1 VRETSIGQLKDTYQ
15 ASFGVEST
23 DPIAIEMIE
32 SRLGIILP
40 NDFKEISSFYAG
52 GIIGTFPHLAIAED
66 GPADNIVDRTLFLR
80 KRIGLP
86 MPFVVVV
93 DFNSSLIILNC
104 RSGSLGNEVIWVTSR
119 ELAKIC
125 NSDGFDPIEEWANYK
140 CFFEAMLASASLDSS
155 GEE

>member
-1 VRETSIGQLKDTYQ
+1 MRETSIGQLKDTYQ

-40 NDFKEISSFYAG
+40 NDFKEIASFYAG

-66 GPADNIVDRTLFLR
+66 GPADNIVDQTLFLR
-80 KRIGLP
+80 KRIDLP
-86 MPFVVVV
+86 VPLVVIV

-104 RSGSLGNEVIWVTSR
+104 RSGSLDSKVFWVTSK
-119 ELAKIC
+119 ELTQIC
-125 NSDGFDPIEEWANYK
+125 NFNSFDPIEEWANYK
-140 CFFEAMLASASLDSS
+140 CFFESMLASTTLDSS
-155 GEE
+155 GDE